1 MEMNKNKKIYNV
13 INIIVILISFAILF
27 TYTMLNID
35 AINIRLIALFLT
47 IFVLINIIKFI
58 RLYLIFLEEKIPITR
73 FTKLYIKTTFVNILI
88 PFKIGEIFRI
98 YCFGKEIKNY
108 YKGILGIIL
117 DRFVDSI
124 ILLIIIIPM
133 EIMYLHRISFVSIL
147 IIAYVLVILLFLV
160 FTPST
165 YKYLNKYI
173 ITNKS
178 KKSSIKAL
186 EILEKIKMVHKNGME
201 LLRGRIP
208 LLLIMSS
215 LAWILEYS
223 LINLISKIEIGQF
236 EFTVFSEYL
245 NSAFLTNTNVVL
257 INYFCMSSIVLGA
270 VMLLVYLYTR
280 CCKKV

>member
-1 MEMNKNKKIYNV
+1 MNQDKKMYNV
-13 INIIVILISFAILF
+13 INIVVILISFVILF

-35 AINIRLIALFLT
+35 AIDIRLIALFLT
-47 IFVLINIIKFI
+47 TFVLINIIKFI
-58 RLYLIFLEEKIPITR
+58 RLYLIFLEEKISITR
-73 FTKLYIKTTFVNILI
+73 FTKLYIKTTFVNILL
-88 PFKIGEIFRI
+88 PFKLGEIFRM
-98 YCFGKEIKNY
+98 YCFGREIHNY

-133 EIMYLHRISFVSIL
+133 EIMYLHSISFVSIL

-215 LAWILEYS
+215 LAWILEYG

-280 CCKKV
+280 CYKKV